1 MGACQCDGADFGN
14 PMSFAYIT
22 ALFEAQTDGFD
33 AVIGALCPEHRELL
47 VRGKEFIAKERA
59 RHAS

>member
-1 MGACQCDGADFGN
+1 
-14 PMSFAYIT
+14 MSFAYIT